1 MKTVKEVSE
10 LTGVSVRA
18 LHHYDAIGL
27 LRPTRVTEAGYR
39 LYDGEA
45 LKRLWTILLF
55 RELDFPLAAI
65 RAILDN
71 PATDRENVLNAQ
83 IELLEMRRNR
93 LDGVIRLA
101 KNVRDRG
108 GEAMS
113 FQAFDREKQKEHAR
127 RAKETWGDT
136 EAYCE
141 FEKKDAGRAPEE
153 KEEVNEGLMRIFRE
167 FGALLALDPA
177 DAPVQAQV
185 KALKDYITKHF
196 YDCKPEIL
204 AGLGQMY
211 AAGGEMT
218 QNIDA
223 AGGKG
228 TAEFVGRA
236 IEIFVKH

>member
-83 IELLEMRRNR
+83 IP
-93 LDGVIRLA
+93 
-101 KNVRDRG
+101 
-108 GEAMS
+108 
-113 FQAFDREKQKEHAR
+113 
-127 RAKETWGDT
+127 
-136 EAYCE
+136 
-141 FEKKDAGRAPEE
+141 AGRRDPSGE
-153 KEEVNEGLMRIFRE
+153 KR
-167 FGALLALDPA
+167 
-177 DAPVQAQV
+177 Q
-185 KALKDYITKHF
+185 
-196 YDCKPEIL
+196 
-204 AGLGQMY
+204 GQ
-211 AAGGEMT
+211 
-218 QNIDA
+218 
-223 AGGKG
+223 
-228 TAEFVGRA
+228 GRGSHELSG
-236 IEIFVKH
+236 I